1 MSKNRLEA
9 FSDGVLAI
17 VITIMVLKIEPPK
30 SVEYAHLLELIP
42 PILSYLLSFFFV
54 GIYWISHHQLFATLQ
69 KVTDKVLWKNL
80 FWIFWI
86 SLIPVGTE
94 WISKDWQHKTPVF
107 MYSLLLLFTSFS
119 YNLLF
124 VEVLKYPSENEALNQ
139 RIKKR
144 GRKGRIHFAL
154 SGICVITACFSLL
167 IPYILFFMM
176 ALLWL
181 LPQGHSLKNKKKGKR
196 I

>member
-1 MSKNRLEA
+1 MMSKNRLEA

-17 VITIMVLKIEPPK
+17 VITIMVLKIEPLK

-54 GIYWISHHQLFATLQ
+54 GIYWMSHHQLLSTLQ

-94 WISKDWQHKTPVF
+94 WISKYWQHKTPVF
-107 MYSLLLLFTSFS
+107 MYSLLLLLS
-119 YNLLF
+119 LF
-124 VEVLKYPSENEALNQ
+124 L
-139 RIKKR
+139 
-144 GRKGRIHFAL
+144 
-154 SGICVITACFSLL
+154 ITYCL
-167 IPYILFFMM
+167 
-176 ALLWL
+176 
-181 LPQGHSLKNKKKGKR
+181 
-196 I
+196 